1 MLNDHQWSCNI
12 FIFYMNEYREGAGSA
27 MYRILDRVLSMLY
40 ITYRILFLSIV
51 LKVIECCDVYTLIT
65 LFSIMIVLEL
75 MKHIIIN
82 VERHVNLEIL
92 YNLLNTRN
100 KGRNYQTMV
109 YTIHDFYEHI
119 IIKVE
124 KRSSIYSACIDD
136 KGRN

>member
-1 MLNDHQWSCNI
+1 
-12 FIFYMNEYREGAGSA
+12 
-27 MYRILDRVLSMLY
+27 
-40 ITYRILFLSIV
+40 
-51 LKVIECCDVYTLIT
+51 
-65 LFSIMIVLEL
+65 

-136 KGRN
+136 KGRNWI